1 MEGFPS
7 GDDGSGVWM
16 SMASANALAVAV
28 RAGMRGELE
37 WSARLYGACSLED
50 RGYRRATSVERSI
63 ALRTTK
69 NRKPIRPV

>member
-7 GDDGSGVWM
+7 GDDGFGVWM

-28 RAGMRGELE
+28 RAKMLGELE
-37 WSARLYGACSLED
+37 RSARVCGACSLED

-63 ALRTTK
+63 APRTIK